1 MLYRPP
7 LALAFCLALV
17 LPATAQEY
25 LPAYE
30 RDPNFN
36 IDSGPELVL
45 VYFGGSTCAPCHSE
59 EFKAAL
65 DRAKVL
71 LAERAEQEGKAFAAV
86 GVAVDHSVED
96 GLAFLAES
104 GRFDEL
110 AVGRN
115 WFNSASLAHLW
126 RPEGLD
132 ERAVG
137 LPGVVVFE
145 REMSF
150 EGSHITASKPRYL
163 VELVGG
169 VAIPE
174 WVEAGVPL
182 E

>member
-1 MLYRPP
+1 MLYRLLLP
-7 LALAFCLALV
+7 LALSLALA
-17 LPATAQEY
+17 LPATAQDY

-30 RDPNFN
+30 RDPHFN
-36 IDSGPELVL
+36 IGSGTELVL
-45 VYFGGSTCAPCHSE
+45 VYFGGSTCGPCQAD

-71 LAERAEQEGKAFAAV
+71 LAERAEQEGKAFAAI
-86 GVAVDHSVED
+86 GVAVDQSVED
-96 GLAFLAES
+96 GLAFLNAS

-126 RPEGLD
+126 RPEGLAK
-132 ERAVG
+132 RRVG
-137 LPGVVVFE
+137 LPSVVVFE
-145 REMSF
+145 REMSM
-150 EGSHITASKPRYL
+150 GKNITASEPRYL
-163 VELVGG
+163 VELGGG

-174 WVEAGVPL
+174 WVEAGAPL